1 MKLQFPNGLNPRELG
16 ADGKRPVRFNLI
28 SLVLA
33 MVAVYGVILLLQG
46 AGFTS
51 KTSGTAHPVS
61 TNVVTEPVGQQTE
74 SPEPSPVN
82 PAAEVTTTQPR
93 TLFSQQYSQPGRP
106 APKTIV
112 NSEAINYPKYIIR
125 SAAFLILLTAG
136 LWWAKK
142 WAKSRQG
149 ANGHVTLPM
158 EVLGK
163 RYLGPKQSVVAM
175 KVGEKVLLLGVT
187 ERSINL
193 LTTLADE
200 ELDAVET
207 TSEKNADANRNFADL
222 VSHLTRKY
230 QV

>member
-1 MKLQFPNGLNPRELG
+1 MKIQFPKGLSPKDLG
-16 ADGKRPVRFNLI
+16 VDGKRPVRFNLV

-33 MVAVYGVILLLQG
+33 MVAVYGVVMLLQG
-46 AGFTS
+46 SGFTS
-51 KTSGTAHPVS
+51 KSDTSHPAS
-61 TNVVTEPVGQQTE
+61 TNVVIETQQ
-74 SPEPSPVN
+74 PGL
-82 PAAEVTTTQPR
+82 PAASDQGQPSNGTSNQTTS
-93 TLFSQQYSQPGRP
+93 LFSQQHTQLNRP
-106 APKTIV
+106 ANNRTIV

-125 SAAFLILLTAG
+125 AGAFLILLTAG

-149 ANGHVTLPM
+149 TNGQVSLPM

-187 ERSINL
+187 ESSIRL
-193 LTTLADE
+193 LTTLSDE
-200 ELDAVET
+200 ELDAVEST
-207 TSEKNADANRNFADL
+207 EEKNADANRNFTDL
-222 VSHLTRKY
+222 VTHLTRKY